1 MKRGY
6 FGSSRHK
13 WGNLCLHQTAWWG
26 WEDSNFQPNDY
37 QSLALSVEYRT
48 RLWRF
53 PGWRSAQGGGCVY
66 EHLVSANSRLNFNE
80 IVSARS
86 SLLPTEP
93 LFGYAMRLLPR
104 KTEHL
109 VLPGPFGRRIG
120 EASNAHA
127 MRQPAIDGRFD
138 QIGREE
144 SQRDGHVDFSRAAV
158 FSRRDAVRTRCW
170 ISDEF
175 IKPTTAVGNRR
186 DQSRARFCTHG
197 ASVLRPDPLG
207 EEDLTA

>member
-1 MKRGY
+1 MNKHY
-6 FGSSRHK
+6 PHLADKLPAPSQKS
-13 WGNLCLHQTAWWG
+13 GNIRSLIFWW
-26 WEDSNFQPNDY
+26 WAREDSNFQPNDY

-66 EHLVSANSRLNFNE
+66 EHPVSANSRLNFNE

-93 LFGYAMRLLPR
+93 LFGCAMRLLPR
-104 KTEHL
+104 KAEHL
-109 VLPGPFGRRIG
+109 VLPGPFRRQIG

-127 MRQPAIDGRFD
+127 VGEPAIDGRFD
-138 QIGREE
+138 QIGRKE
-144 SQRDGHVDFSRAAV
+144 SKRDCHVDLSRAAV
-158 FSRRDAVRTRCW
+158 FSRRDAVRTGCW

-175 IKPTTAVGNRR
+175 I
-186 DQSRARFCTHG
+186 
-197 ASVLRPDPLG
+197 
-207 EEDLTA
+207 